1 MASKQKHGAPAD
13 DAAAEPQDPTE
24 TPDHHVETAE
34 EVYRFAADPAG
45 PIPSAAQRA
54 YGLTADAIYEAGT
67 RMARHP
73 WATLGAGALIGCV
86 AGVLFRSR
94 R

>member
-1 MASKQKHGAPAD
+1 MNRKHKPGAPAD
-13 DAAAEPQDPTE
+13 DAAEPHEPIE
-24 TPDHHVETAE
+24 TADHHVETAE
-34 EVYRFAADPAG
+34 EAYRSAG
-45 PIPSAAQRA
+45 AIEPIPSAAERA
-54 YGLTADAIYEAGT
+54 YGLSADAIYDAGT

-73 WATLGAGALIGCV
+73 WVTLASGALIGCV

>member
-13 DAAAEPQDPTE
+13 DAAAEPHDPTE
-24 TPDHHVETAE
+24 APDHHVETAE
-34 EVYRFAADPAG
+34 EVYRSAADAAE

-54 YGLTADAIYEAGT
+54 YGLSADAIYEAGT
-67 RMARHP
+67 RMSRHP
-73 WATLGAGALIGCV
+73 WATLAAGAVIGCI
-86 AGVLFRSR
+86 AGVLFKSR

>member
-1 MASKQKHGAPAD
+1 MARKQKRSATMDEP
-13 DAAAEPQDPTE
+13 AAAPHDSTE

-34 EVYRFAADPAG
+34 EVYRSAADAAE

-54 YGLTADAIYEAGT
+54 YGITADAIYDVGT

-73 WATLGAGALIGCV
+73 WATLAAGALIGCL
-86 AGVLFRSR
+86 AGVFFRSR

>member
-1 MASKQKHGAPAD
+1 MARKQKHGAPAD
-13 DAAAEPQDPTE
+13 DVAAEPQDPTE

-34 EVYRFAADPAG
+34 EVYRSADDLG
-45 PIPSAAQRA
+45 EPIPSAAQRA
-54 YGLTADAIYEAGT
+54 YGLSADAIYEAGT

-73 WATLGAGALIGCV
+73 WATLAAGAAIGCL
-86 AGVLFRSR
+86 AGVLFKSR

>member
-1 MASKQKHGAPAD
+1 MNRKHKPGAPAD
-13 DAAAEPQDPTE
+13 DAAAEPHEPIE
-24 TPDHHVETAE
+24 TADHHVETAE
-34 EVYRFAADPAG
+34 EAYRSAG
-45 PIPSAAQRA
+45 AIEPIPSAAERA
-54 YGLTADAIYEAGT
+54 YGLSADAIYEAGT

-73 WATLGAGALIGCV
+73 WVTLASGAVIGCV

>member
-1 MASKQKHGAPAD
+1 MASNQKPSAPAD
-13 DAAAEPQDPTE
+13 DDAAPRDPTE
-24 TPDHHVETAE
+24 APDHHVETAE
-34 EVYRFAADPAG
+34 EVYRRAADAAA

-54 YGLTADAIYEAGT
+54 YGLSADAVYEAGT

-73 WATLGAGALIGCV
+73 WVTLAAGALIGCL
-86 AGVLFRSR
+86 AGVFLKSR